1 MKNAEKLIK
10 EVNKKIDNWNE
21 RSQFNMAGVKNLSR
35 SDMDTII
42 LYAET
47 YLRNGN
53 INSLMNPRGEI
64 ELVLSKYGIK

>member
-21 RSQFNMAGVKNLSR
+21 RSQFKMAGAKNLSR

-47 YLRNGN
+47 YLRNGS

-64 ELVLSKYGIK
+64 ELVLNKYGVK